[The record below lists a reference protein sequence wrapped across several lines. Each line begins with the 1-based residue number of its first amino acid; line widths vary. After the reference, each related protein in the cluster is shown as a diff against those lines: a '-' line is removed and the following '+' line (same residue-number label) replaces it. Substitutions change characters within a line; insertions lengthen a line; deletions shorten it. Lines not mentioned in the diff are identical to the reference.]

1 MMKVNGKSA
10 VRFMEI
16 EEYNKRLDLL
26 YRVGQ
31 KAVLV
36 SQVSKLLDQIS
47 LMTRQTLHASAAS
60 VLLVDEEREKL
71 YFEVAQGKAGRTLK
85 KMKLTVNAGITGWV
99 ACQGKPLIVNDVN
112 MDKRFNKDVDKV
124 TGFITKSI
132 LAAPL
137 VSGGNVIGV
146 LEVLNKADGSE
157 FNKQDLEV
165 LVALASTAAIAISN
179 ARLHQQ
185 VVNGHKS
192 TVKALAAAVDAKD
205 PYTRGHSERVTKY
218 ALLAGISLS
227 FPEED
232 LEVIEYAGILHD
244 IGKIGI
250 SDSILRKPTYLTVEE
265 WVIMCQH
272 PEIGA
277 KIIDGI
283 PFLEEAKRLILY
295 HHERYDG
302 KGYPEGIAGQDI
314 PIGARLLAIAD
325 AFDTMTTE
333 RSYRATPGLD
343 YAIGEL
349 YRCSGTQ
356 FCPVAVE
363 AFISGLKTPEPL
375 LNPILKHYRL
385 ATDGRSGEI
394 RKSHPSLG
402 CHSHA
407 NMLKSLIL
415 EH

>member
-1 MMKVNGKSA
+1 M
-10 VRFMEI
+10 RFVEI
-16 EEYNKRLDLL
+16 EEYKKRLGLL
-26 YRVGQ
+26 CRVGQ
-31 KAVLV
+31 KAGSV
-36 SQVSKLLDQIS
+36 SEVSKLLDQIS
-47 LMTRQTLHASAAS
+47 LMTRQTLSASAAS
-60 VLLVDEEREKL
+60 VLLVNENREEL
-71 YFEVAQGKAGRTLK
+71 YFEVAQGRARKSLK
-85 KMKLTVNAGITGWV
+85 RMKLTVDTGIAGWV
-99 ACQGKPLIVNDVN
+99 ARHGKPLIINNVNRDR
-112 MDKRFNKDVDKV
+112 RFNKDIDKV

-137 VSGGNVIGV
+137 LSGGKVIGV
-146 LEVLNKADGSE
+146 LEVLNKAGGSE

-165 LVALASTAAIAISN
+165 LAALASTAAIAISN

-185 VVNGHKS
+185 VVNEHKS
-192 TVKALAAAVDAKD
+192 TVKALAAVDAKD

-227 FPEED
+227 LPEEE

-250 SDSILRKPTYLTVEE
+250 PDSILRKPTYLTGEE

-277 KIIDGI
+277 NIIDGI

-302 KGYPEGIAGQDI
+302 RGYPEGLAGQNI

-333 RSYRATPGLD
+333 RSYRTSLGLD
-343 YAIGEL
+343 HAIDEL
-349 YRCSGTQ
+349 RRCSGTQ

-363 AFISGLKTPEPL
+363 AFLAGLKTPGAFAQPDFEAL
-375 LNPILKHYRL
+375 PINHR
-385 ATDGRSGEI
+385 
-394 RKSHPSLG
+394 
-402 CHSHA
+402 HA
-407 NMLKSLIL
+407 HMLKSLIP
-415 EH
+415 EY